1 MGPGRKPRKPVF
13 SQRGSYCH
21 FDYLSFS
28 ECATAKAD
36 IAFVVDDSS
45 SVQRSNFKLVLAFVQ
60 GIVQTVEIGRDA
72 VQVGF
77 VSFSN
82 TVEHQFYFNDNANKN
97 KADLVKKIGSIR
109 FRRGGTDIAKALKE
123 TFENHFQDTDR
134 GGRDDASKLLVL
146 ITDGTS
152 TGTEEI
158 ARTIRDAGID
168 ILCVG
173 ITNGVDIQQLADI
186 AGDSSRVFDAR
197 SFTGLEDIAEMLGSK
212 TCDGKVC
219 LMLESFKYLH
229 SLM

>member
-1 MGPGRKPRKPVF
+1 M
-13 SQRGSYCH
+13 
-21 FDYLSFS
+21 
-28 ECATAKAD
+28 
-36 IAFVVDDSS
+36 
-45 SVQRSNFKLVLAFVQ
+45 LAFVQ

-82 TVEHQFYFNDNANKN
+82 TVQHQFYFNDNANKN
-97 KADLVKKIGSIR
+97 KADLVQKIGKIV

-123 TFENHFQDTDR
+123 TFEKHFQDTDR
-134 GGRDDASKLLVL
+134 GGRDDASKVLVL

-186 AGDSSRVFDAR
+186 AGDPSRVFDAR
-197 SFTGLEDIAEMLGSK
+197 SFTGLGDIAGMLGSK
-212 TCDGKVC
+212 TCDGK
-219 LMLESFKYLH
+219 YA
-229 SLM
+229 